1 MPSDK
6 KSLLLIIA
14 EPRTTYDF
22 AFAIDKQVDY
32 TIELSHKI
40 AETKKLLG
48 IDTAI
53 LASATPV
60 SIDNNFSDWHWGHVE
75 GSWWNQSFIEMG
87 NFDEDIKRIANEMLE
102 DGTIEEIIKAKVKE
116 SFEKAVADSFR
127 WGELSNAIDKR
138 IKSVLVPYI
147 ENVNLDDYIVKLDTI
162 LAEIVNNT
170 ALQDNKKILENFKEL
185 MIENP
190 KEIALTDIFEAYKK
204 FVAANMEINSR
215 EVSFDS
221 GEPEYEPIEVEYQFA
236 SDLEERRWSIYKYAT
251 VDFIVNESDQE
262 NELNKTIRL
271 RQFEEYGWEI
281 VSEPCVNIDSLRNMS
296 EFEVLLHRLSRVG
309 TKIII
314 DRECDDDI
322 VYSDEKPEPTY

>member
-1 MPSDK
+1 
-6 KSLLLIIA
+6 
-14 EPRTTYDF
+14 
-22 AFAIDKQVDY
+22 
-32 TIELSHKI
+32 
-40 AETKKLLG
+40 
-48 IDTAI
+48 
-53 LASATPV
+53 
-60 SIDNNFSDWHWGHVE
+60 
-75 GSWWNQSFIEMG
+75 MG

-170 ALQDNKKILENFKEL
+170 ALQDNKKILENFREL

-296 EFEVLLHRLSRVG
+296 EFEVMLHRLSRVG

-322 VYSDEKPEPTY
+322 VYSDVKPEPTFL

>member
-1 MPSDK
+1 
-6 KSLLLIIA
+6 
-14 EPRTTYDF
+14 
-22 AFAIDKQVDY
+22 
-32 TIELSHKI
+32 
-40 AETKKLLG
+40 
-48 IDTAI
+48 
-53 LASATPV
+53 
-60 SIDNNFSDWHWGHVE
+60 
-75 GSWWNQSFIEMG
+75 MG

-102 DGTIEEIIKAKVKE
+102 DGTIEEIIRAKVKE

-127 WGELSNAIDKR
+127 RGELSNAIDKR

-147 ENVNLDDYIVKLDTI
+147 ENVNLDNYIVKLDTI

-190 KEIALTDIFEAYKK
+190 KEIALTDIFKAYKN

-236 SDLEERRWSIYKYAT
+236 SEIEERRWSIYKYAT
-251 VDFIVNESDQE
+251 VDFIVNDSDQE

-296 EFEVLLHRLSRVG
+296 EFEVMLHRLSRVG

-314 DRECDDDI
+314 DREYDDDI
-322 VYSDEKPEPTY
+322 VYSDEKPEPTFC

>member
-1 MPSDK
+1 
-6 KSLLLIIA
+6 
-14 EPRTTYDF
+14 
-22 AFAIDKQVDY
+22 
-32 TIELSHKI
+32 
-40 AETKKLLG
+40 
-48 IDTAI
+48 
-53 LASATPV
+53 
-60 SIDNNFSDWHWGHVE
+60 
-75 GSWWNQSFIEMG
+75 MG

-147 ENVNLDDYIVKLDTI
+147 ENVNLDNYIVKLDTI

-190 KEIALTDIFEAYKK
+190 KEIALTDIFKAYKK

-215 EVSFDS
+215 EVSFES

-236 SDLEERRWSIYKYAT
+236 SDIEERRWSIYKYAT

-281 VSEPCVNIDSLRNMS
+281 ISEPCVNIDSLRNMS
-296 EFEVLLHRLSRVG
+296 EFEVILHRLSRAG
-309 TKIII
+309 AKIII
-314 DRECDDDI
+314 DREYDDDV
-322 VYSDEKPEPTY
+322 VYSDEKPEPTFC

>member
-1 MPSDK
+1 
-6 KSLLLIIA
+6 
-14 EPRTTYDF
+14 
-22 AFAIDKQVDY
+22 
-32 TIELSHKI
+32 
-40 AETKKLLG
+40 
-48 IDTAI
+48 
-53 LASATPV
+53 
-60 SIDNNFSDWHWGHVE
+60 
-75 GSWWNQSFIEMG
+75 MG

-102 DGTIEEIIKAKVKE
+102 DGTIQEIIKAKVKE
-116 SFEKAVADSFR
+116 SFEKAVEDAFR
-127 WGELSNAIDKR
+127 WGELSSAIDKR

-147 ENVNLDDYIVKLDTI
+147 ENVNLDNYIVKLDTI

-190 KEIALTDIFEAYKK
+190 KEIALTDIFKAYKRY
-204 FVAANMEINSR
+204 VSYNMSTIGREIDHS
-215 EVSFDS
+215 SD
-221 GEPEYEPIEVEYQFA
+221 EPEYEPIEVEYQFA
-236 SDLEERRWSIYKYAT
+236 SEIEERRWSIYKYAT

-296 EFEVLLHRLSRVG
+296 EFEVILHRLSRAG

-314 DRECDDDI
+314 DREYDDDVI
-322 VYSDEKPEPTY
+322 YSDEKPEPTFC

>member
-1 MPSDK
+1 
-6 KSLLLIIA
+6 
-14 EPRTTYDF
+14 
-22 AFAIDKQVDY
+22 
-32 TIELSHKI
+32 
-40 AETKKLLG
+40 
-48 IDTAI
+48 
-53 LASATPV
+53 
-60 SIDNNFSDWHWGHVE
+60 
-75 GSWWNQSFIEMG
+75 MG

-116 SFEKAVADSFR
+116 SFERAVADSFR

-162 LAEIVNNT
+162 LAEIVNST

-190 KEIALTDIFEAYKK
+190 KEIALTDIFKAYKK

-221 GEPEYEPIEVEYQFA
+221 EEPEYEPIEVEYQFA
-236 SDLEERRWSIYKYAT
+236 SEIEERRWSIYKYAT

-271 RQFEEYGWEI
+271 REFEEYGWKI

-296 EFEVLLHRLSRVG
+296 EFEVILNRLSRAG
-309 TKIII
+309 AKIII
-314 DRECDDDI
+314 DREYDDDV
-322 VYSDEKPEPTY
+322 VYSDEKPEPTFC

>member
-1 MPSDK
+1 
-6 KSLLLIIA
+6 
-14 EPRTTYDF
+14 
-22 AFAIDKQVDY
+22 
-32 TIELSHKI
+32 
-40 AETKKLLG
+40 
-48 IDTAI
+48 
-53 LASATPV
+53 
-60 SIDNNFSDWHWGHVE
+60 
-75 GSWWNQSFIEMG
+75 MG

-190 KEIALTDIFEAYKK
+190 KEIALTDIFKAYKK
-204 FVAANMEINSR
+204 FVAANMEIYSR

-236 SDLEERRWSIYKYAT
+236 SEIEERHWSIYKYAT

-271 RQFEEYGWEI
+271 RQFEEYGWKIET
-281 VSEPCVNIDSLRNMS
+281 EPCVNIDSLRNMS
-296 EFEVLLHRLSRVG
+296 DFEVLLHRLSRAG

-314 DRECDDDI
+314 DREYDDDV

>member
-1 MPSDK
+1 
-6 KSLLLIIA
+6 
-14 EPRTTYDF
+14 
-22 AFAIDKQVDY
+22 
-32 TIELSHKI
+32 
-40 AETKKLLG
+40 
-48 IDTAI
+48 
-53 LASATPV
+53 
-60 SIDNNFSDWHWGHVE
+60 
-75 GSWWNQSFIEMG
+75 MG

-127 WGELSNAIDKR
+127 WGELSDVINKR
-138 IKSVLVPYI
+138 IRSVLVPYI
-147 ENVNLDDYIVKLDTI
+147 ENVNLDNYIVKLDTI

-185 MIENP
+185 MTENP
-190 KEIALTDIFEAYKK
+190 KEIPLTDIFKEYKN

-221 GEPEYEPIEVEYQFA
+221 GEPEYEPIEVEYKFA
-236 SDLEERRWSIYKYAT
+236 SDIEERRWSIYKYAT

-262 NELNKTIRL
+262 DKLNKTIRL

-296 EFEVLLHRLSRVG
+296 EFEVILHRLSRTG
-309 TKIII
+309 AKIII
-314 DRECDDDI
+314 DREDGDDL
-322 VYSDEKPEPTY
+322 VYSDEKPEPTFC